1 MTSSKLKNP
10 VEPNNASMLDSSF
23 KVIIFTLLISN
34 STKYVLYP
42 VGPIN
47 NIGSVSAHNKQL
59 NKVFNKDGT
68 EFKKAIFPSLI
79 LEL

>member
-59 NKVFNKDGT
+59 NKDRI
-68 EFKKAIFPSLI
+68 KKWNPKNNPNATG
-79 LEL
+79 